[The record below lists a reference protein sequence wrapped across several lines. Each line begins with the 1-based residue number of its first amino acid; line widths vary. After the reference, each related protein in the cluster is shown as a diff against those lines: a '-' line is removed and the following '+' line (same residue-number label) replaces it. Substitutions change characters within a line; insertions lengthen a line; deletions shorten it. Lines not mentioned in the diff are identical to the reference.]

1 MNAMRRVRLLKVVE
15 EDVGLC
21 DADYL
26 TISNCH
32 PGLTRRVMYSND
44 VAICSDFDTCTS
56 LEIHHLRSF
65 AESETDDL
73 IAIHPDVAEK
83 ILLPSV
89 RDKEV
94 ENMVNRLKNDNQCL
108 ARDLDKNA
116 KLSLNLV
123 ESIDSSG
130 FFERLKYL
138 LTGDADHISSRK

>member
-1 MNAMRRVRLLKVVE
+1 MNEMRRVKLLKVVE

-26 TISNCH
+26 TIRNCH
-32 PGLTRRVMYSND
+32 PGLTQRVMYSND

-73 IAIHPDVAEK
+73 IAIHPDVTEK

-94 ENMVNRLKNDNQCL
+94 ENLVKSLKNDNQCL
-108 ARDLDKNA
+108 AKDRDKNA
-116 KLSLNLV
+116 ELRLNIID
-123 ESIDSSG
+123 SINSSG
-130 FFERLKYL
+130 FFKRLKYL
-138 LTGDADHISSRK
+138 LTGNIDHISSRQ